1 MASQSYSQRTWRTA
15 CGRTKKY
22 YVRSQASPTSLWTVA
37 ASADDEVGLVKA
49 IERARAAHPGA
60 ALRVDRY
67 TKGGERIEGNAL
79 DPTPAARAA

>member
-1 MASQSYSQRTWRTA
+1 MSQQRRTWRTA
-15 CGRTKKY
+15 CGRTRKFYIKH
-22 YVRSQASPTSLWTVA
+22 QASPDGLWLVA

-49 IERARAAHPGA
+49 IERAQLAHPGA

-67 TKGGERIEGNAL
+67 TKGGERIEGVAL